1 MRGANIVKQQQ
12 QRLFIPLSRVP
23 VTPCVTG
30 TSRVP
35 VTPCQ
40 SKLKLIKEW
49 RNKNVKVN
57 PYKVTQQ
64 QKPPLLCYEN
74 EAFESVQSPGVSNQ
88 PSVHCVTGTLRR
100 FKKQRFTGSKKS

>member
-12 QRLFIPLSRVP
+12 QQQQQHLFIPLSRVP

-57 PYKVTQQ
+57 PYKVRQQ
-64 QKPPLLCYEN
+64 QKPPQLCYEN
-74 EAFESVQSPGVSNQ
+74 EAFESVQSPGLSNQ

-100 FKKQRFTGSKKS
+100 FKKQRFA